1 MSKIKYDPLQQDTT
15 RTMGERNGP
24 GFENNAENGILNELD
39 YTSAP
44 IAVDKV
50 LKENSPARRKL
61 QKFQEELEDI

>member
-1 MSKIKYDPLQQDTT
+1 
-15 RTMGERNGP
+15 MGERNGP
-24 GFENNAENGILNELD
+24 FENNAENGILNELD